1 MRSLPNRHS
10 PCGTG
15 AESGRRRASMNPATI
30 LPGMG
35 RQPHCDAP
43 RIAAHASAGLKSE
56 AADVHPVDPSSF
68 SSVPRNSGIPGNE
81 GCRQR
86 SDKRLRAVTRGQGPR
101 SAQKFDARCDA

>member
-1 MRSLPNRHS
+1 MRSRPNRHS

-43 RIAAHASAGLKSE
+43 RIAAHASAGLKSD
-56 AADVHPVDPSSF
+56 AADVQPVDRQVSRRF
-68 SSVPRNSGIPGNE
+68 PGTLEFRGAKVAVNGPTE
-81 GCRQR
+81 GF
-86 SDKRLRAVTRGQGPR
+86 AP
-101 SAQKFDARCDA
+101 